1 MRPRG
6 NDGNERKACS
16 EKGIHG
22 IASELFF
29 CDEEYGSLIDSILG
43 KTLIAENLDVARTV
57 SAKYNYRLRLVTLDG
72 QLVNPGGSLTGGS
85 MRKQENTFFGRK
97 KEINDLLKEEKETE
111 KLIADLKKE
120 KSIHDDFCAELS
132 EKVTKERE
140 DYQSLKIG
148 LADIS
153 AKKDG

>member
-1 MRPRG
+1 MSLPGSRKIIWDGRHSILRIHASRG

-85 MRKQENTFFGRK
+85 MRKQENTF
-97 KEINDLLKEEKETE
+97 LEERRR
-111 KLIADLKKE
+111 LMI
-120 KSIHDDFCAELS
+120 F
-132 EKVTKERE
+132 
-140 DYQSLKIG
+140 
-148 LADIS
+148 
-153 AKKDG
+153 

>member
-1 MRPRG
+1 MALGSSVSYIVTDTSRSAGDVITWLKKNNLGRTTFYPLESMRPRG

-29 CDEEYGSLIDSILG
+29 CDEEYSDLMDFILG
-43 KTLIAENLDVARTV
+43 KTLIAENLDIARNV

-85 MRKQENTFFGRK
+85 MRKQENTF
-97 KEINDLLKEEKETE
+97 LEERRR
-111 KLIADLKKE
+111 LMI
-120 KSIHDDFCAELS
+120 F
-132 EKVTKERE
+132 
-140 DYQSLKIG
+140 
-148 LADIS
+148 
-153 AKKDG
+153 